1 MHAIQKKNL
10 QQIKLH
16 SNYVAVFRFNQN
28 KSTETNEALVSSFS
42 PKLAETIGKLLIIN
56 VFVLLMLLF
65 KLLFKLEQPIDG
77 GGGRTGN
84 GNITFDNVKNL
95 FQLILTR
102 LRGGPIGGVCC
113 VARARNASAMRCGW
127 LAIIFFQPDVSI
139 TSVG

>member
-1 MHAIQKKNL
+1 M
-10 QQIKLH
+10 
-16 SNYVAVFRFNQN
+16 
-28 KSTETNEALVSSFS
+28 
-42 PKLAETIGKLLIIN
+42 IN
-56 VFVLLMLLF
+56 VFVLFMLLF
-65 KLLFKLEQPIDG
+65 KLLFRLEQPIIDG
-77 GGGRTGN
+77 GGGRTTGS

-127 LAIIFFQPDVSI
+127 LAIMFFQPAVSI

>member
-1 MHAIQKKNL
+1 MFVVVVVHASF
-10 QQIKLH
+10 H
-16 SNYVAVFRFNQN
+16 QN
-28 KSTETNEALVSSFS
+28 KSTETKEALVSSLS

-113 VARARNASAMRCGW
+113 VARARNASAMRCG
-127 LAIIFFQPDVSI
+127 
-139 TSVG
+139 